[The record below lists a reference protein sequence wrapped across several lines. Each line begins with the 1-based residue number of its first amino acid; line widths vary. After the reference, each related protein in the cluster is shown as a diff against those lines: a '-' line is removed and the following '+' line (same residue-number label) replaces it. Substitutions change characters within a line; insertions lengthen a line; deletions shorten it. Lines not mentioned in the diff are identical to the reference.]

1 MYPAPRQHM
10 KRSFGDSPP
19 HPISLRVS
27 LQIPSPTRSRIARLQ
42 GRSPSQRARI
52 MSTPYPPHP
61 RNWPSASGGR
71 AGQCPRYGR
80 LRKGTVRYGKIF
92 LRSRCQMNPESQN
105 SNPDCATFPVATLCA
120 RIMSIPYPPHSA
132 ALRFR
137 YEQPSETRGVHR
149 FPSRITHH
157 V

>member
-1 MYPAPRQHM
+1 MRLTLARGTTMHPAPRQIM

-92 LRSRCQMNPESQN
+92 LRPRCQMKPESLN
-105 SNPDCATFPVATLCA
+105 SSPDSATFPVAALQRPNHEHPLSSSLC
-120 RIMSIPYPPHSA
+120 RL
-132 ALRFR
+132 AL
-137 YEQPSETRGVHR
+137 SL
-149 FPSRITHH
+149 
-157 V
+157 